1 MLRFQ
6 SVSARP
12 TISDQADL
20 TEIMIMTPD
29 GLKKAQFELVKD
41 KTVGDIEDRVSTL
54 EDGVLAVTAPWPYER
69 RITLAGQV
77 TGFVD
82 IDGTRDVTLTTT
94 VPDGAL
100 STSAVNGLS
109 ASLLGLQFDIDDVT
123 YRVAGVEID
132 LAGKLDVGA
141 TAVAAQ
147 KLAIPRTIN
156 GVPFDGTQDIV
167 LDSGDKSYRHDQM
180 TPSDSW
186 LVTHN
191 LNKFP
196 SVAVQDSAG
205 TNVTGAV
212 EYISANQLRIGFA
225 GAMSGTAYLN

>member
-12 TISDQADL
+12 TISNENEL
-20 TEIMIMTPD
+20 TEMLIMTPD
-29 GLKKAQFELVKD
+29 GLKKAQFELVKE
-41 KTVGDIEDRVSTL
+41 KTVGAIEDRVTTL
-54 EDGVLAVTAPWPYER
+54 EEGVLAVSAPWPYER
-69 RITLAGQV
+69 RLSLAGQV

-82 IDGTRDVTLTTT
+82 IDGTRDVTLTATI
-94 VPDGAL
+94 PDGAL
-100 STSAVNGLS
+100 GTNAVSGLT
-109 ASLLGLQFDIDDVT
+109 AALLGLQFDIDDVT
-123 YRVAGVEID
+123 YRVAGLEID

-147 KLAIPRTIN
+147 KLATPRTIN

-167 LDSGDKSYRHDQM
+167 LDTGDKTYRHDQM

-191 LNKFP
+191 LNKYP
-196 SVAVQDSAG
+196 SVNVQDSAG

-212 EYISANQLRIGFA
+212 EYLSVNQLRIGFA